1 MVFQKRITLQTISE
15 KAFKINN
22 NTMRKDIH
30 PNYREV
36 VFYDTSSEY
45 KFITKSTIET
55 SETIQWED
63 GKEYPLFKIEV
74 SSNSHPFYT
83 GKKMMLDTAG
93 RVEKFNR
100 RYAKK

>member
-1 MVFQKRITLQTISE
+1 
-15 KAFKINN
+15 
-22 NTMRKDIH
+22 MRKDIH

-83 GKKMMLDTAG
+83 GKKMLLDTAG

>member
-1 MVFQKRITLQTISE
+1 MK
-15 KAFKINN
+15 
-22 NTMRKDIH
+22 KDIH

-55 SETIQWED
+55 NETITWED
-63 GKEYPLFKIEV
+63 GNEYPVYKIEV

-83 GKKMMLDTAG
+83 GKKMLLDTAG

-100 RYAKK
+100 RYKKK

>member
-1 MVFQKRITLQTISE
+1 MK
-15 KAFKINN
+15 
-22 NTMRKDIH
+22 KDIH
-30 PNYREV
+30 PNYRDV

-45 KFITKSTIET
+45 KFLTKSTIET
-55 SETIQWED
+55 SETIVWED
-63 GKEYPLFKIEV
+63 GKEYPVYKIEV

-83 GKKMMLDTAG
+83 GKKMILDTAG

>member
-1 MVFQKRITLQTISE
+1 MK
-15 KAFKINN
+15 
-22 NTMRKDIH
+22 KDIH

-55 SETIQWED
+55 NETITWED
-63 GKEYPLFKIEV
+63 GKEYPLYKVEV

-83 GKKMMLDTAG
+83 GKKMLLDTAG

-100 RYAKK
+100 RYNKK

>member
-1 MVFQKRITLQTISE
+1 MEKGITLCLICE
-15 KAFKINN
+15 KGSKKNSY
-22 NTMRKDIH
+22 TMKKDIH
-30 PNYREV
+30 PNYRDV

-55 SETIQWED
+55 SETITWED
-63 GKEYPLFKIEV
+63 GQEYPVYKIEV

>member
-1 MVFQKRITLQTISE
+1 MKKE
-15 KAFKINN
+15 
-22 NTMRKDIH
+22 IH

-36 VFYDTSSEY
+36 VFFDTSSDY

-55 SETIQWED
+55 SETIEWED
-63 GKEYPLFKIEV
+63 GKQYPVYKIEV

-83 GKKMMLDTAG
+83 GKKMLLDTAG
-93 RVEKFNR
+93 RVEKFNK

>member
-1 MVFQKRITLQTISE
+1 MK
-15 KAFKINN
+15 
-22 NTMRKDIH
+22 KDIH
-30 PNYREV
+30 PNYRDV

-45 KFITKSTIET
+45 KFLTKSTIET
-55 SETIQWED
+55 SETIEWED
-63 GKEYPLFKIEV
+63 GKEYPVYKIEV

-83 GKKMMLDTAG
+83 GKKMILDTAG